1 MARLVRLY
9 MHYAGISIRS
19 QMQYRAS
26 FAMAAAGHLVVTG
39 FDFAALAVLFRRFG
53 SLVEWSLHE
62 SCTASPTSPLPWP
75 RPSREASTSSPPWSA
90 TAASIDS
97 YSDP

>member
-39 FDFAALAVLFRRFG
+39 FGFAALAVLFRRFG
-53 SLVEWSLHE
+53 SLVEWSLHGVAVLHGITHVA
-62 SCTASPTSPLPWP
+62 CPGRGL
-75 RPSREASTSSPPWSA
+75 RELRRLPPWSA
-90 TAASIDS
+90 TAASRLTR
-97 YSDP
+97 P